1 MKESNPNAAAAN
13 PPFECEMCLKEIPE
27 SAAFTPE
34 GSEYVGHFCGIGC
47 YQEFLRKRREANAG
61 QDTD

>member
-13 PPFECEMCLKEIPE
+13 PPLECEMCLKEIPE

-34 GSEYVGHFCGIGC
+34 GSEYVGHFCGIEC
-47 YQEFLRKRREANAG
+47 YQEFLRKRRGANAG